1 MKVGT
6 GWLYRHLRGVKSS
19 FVKID
24 FVFQPGFQAGKKI
37 GPSFCIAPEPVNAG
51 FIINPAFSVIETI
64 VPDGFGKRFI
74 STNVSEP
81 SISFQ

>member
-37 GPSFCIAPEPVNAG
+37 GPSFCFAPEPVNAG
-51 FIINPAFSVIETI
+51 FIINPAFFSNRDKCPEKKKKK
-64 VPDGFGKRFI
+64 G
-74 STNVSEP
+74 SA
-81 SISFQ
+81 